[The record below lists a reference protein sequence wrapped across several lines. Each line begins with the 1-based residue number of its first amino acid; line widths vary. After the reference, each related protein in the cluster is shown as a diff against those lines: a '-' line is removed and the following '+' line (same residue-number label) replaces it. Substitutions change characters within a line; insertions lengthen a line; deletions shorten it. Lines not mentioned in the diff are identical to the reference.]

1 MRRVCPVQLHI
12 SRLQGRRGVSSRSR
26 PKWARSIHSQHASF
40 AQGADRSRMLPSC
53 SGLSVTECGGES
65 EDGVLRRNELEESQ
79 ATSCVPL
86 RCGAGCR
93 VSLQLSPEAQECR
106 TTWHQNTTLPRTDIR
121 RHIDAH
127 IHCSST
133 VATSHLSRLQD
144 WHVYLIKVVPVL
156 FHISAEAL
164 SVPYGQPGTFTVTE
178 HDGKMIRGG
187 IGCACL
193 DVGTCSSQCDAVQ
206 SPAKQNPRTSN
217 RTYIWHLSRSLQRRI
232 DVCSPHLSLPT
243 FSVILLFFK
252 LVPPAHSAAP
262 DSLADIRFLT
272 DRRM

>member
-1 MRRVCPVQLHI
+1 MERKEKQKREDGRPRTGLFALPAAAKRRLPGSDGNAERMRWRMRRVCPVQLHI

-40 AQGADRSRMLPSC
+40 AQGADRLRMLPSC

-121 RHIDAH
+121 RHIDAR

-144 WHVYLIKVVPVL
+144 WHVYLIRSCRY
-156 FHISAEAL
+156 FSISRRR
-164 SVPYGQPGTFTVTE
+164 
-178 HDGKMIRGG
+178 H
-187 IGCACL
+187 
-193 DVGTCSSQCDAVQ
+193 
-206 SPAKQNPRTSN
+206 
-217 RTYIWHLSRSLQRRI
+217 SL
-232 DVCSPHLSLPT
+232 
-243 FSVILLFFK
+243 
-252 LVPPAHSAAP
+252 
-262 DSLADIRFLT
+262 FLT
-272 DRRM
+272 DSQEHLQSPNMTAR